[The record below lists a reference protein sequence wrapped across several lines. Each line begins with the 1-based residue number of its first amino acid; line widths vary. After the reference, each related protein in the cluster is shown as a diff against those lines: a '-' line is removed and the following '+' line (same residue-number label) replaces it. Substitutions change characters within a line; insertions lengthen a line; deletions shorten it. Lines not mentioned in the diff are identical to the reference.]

1 MPGWITDDEY
11 SRYYQEFRSR
21 TDDID
26 NRLVNL
32 QKAEDDYYLTAN
44 YLLQLSKQA
53 YELFV
58 SSEMEQKRQLLKLL
72 LQNPTLEGKKV
83 RYSLIKPFDTIPDYA
98 DHQRWLRRWDSSWM
112 VIRDKMS

>member
-1 MPGWITDDEY
+1 MA
-11 SRYYQEFRSR
+11 
-21 TDDID
+21 
-26 NRLVNL
+26 NL

-83 RYSLIKPFDTIPDYA
+83 RYSLIKPFDTILNYA
-98 DHQRWLRRWDSSWM
+98 DRQLWLPRVDSNHEP
-112 VIRDKMS
+112 IA